1 MVLLVQPVQLDPPVL
16 LVWMETDTIRK
27 QPLLF
32 RLTLHQVMALAYH
45 LRLTIHLHTY
55 RVTPLLSWIP
65 RMIITG
71 LKVTLVHT
79 TRQLVRLQF
88 IALQTSMVCLVHGL
102 QSSIM

>member
-1 MVLLVQPVQLDPPVL
+1 MVLLVLLVQLDPLVL

-32 RLTLHQVMALAYH
+32 QLTLRQVMAPVYH
-45 LRLTIHLHTY
+45 LRLTIRLHTY
-55 RVTPLLSWIP
+55 RVTPSSSWIP
-65 RMIITG
+65 RMIRTI

-79 TRQLVRLQF
+79 TRPLVRLQF